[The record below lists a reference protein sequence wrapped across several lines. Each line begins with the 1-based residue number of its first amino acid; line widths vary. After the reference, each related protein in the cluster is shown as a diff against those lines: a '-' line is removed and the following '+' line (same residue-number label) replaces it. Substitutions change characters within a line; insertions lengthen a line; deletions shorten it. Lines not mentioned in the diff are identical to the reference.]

1 MLVLG
6 ARVLLA
12 VVFAV
17 AGTGKLRDYPGAR
30 RMVVGFGFPA
40 RLSAPL
46 AGALICCE
54 LGVAAALAFPP
65 SAQAGGLAG
74 LVLLAGFSAVI
85 SLNVARGRHP
95 VCHCFGRLASAE
107 VGWPAVARNALL
119 AAGAGCVAADGRFLP
134 VLAALAVLAAGGWLA
149 LAPGKPRPLR
159 AGAAAPAFGLADQ
172 AGQKWTLE
180 SLLARGRPLLLVFG
194 DPACRACRE
203 LMPQVAQWQEE
214 LADELTVAVVS
225 AGSPAEHRAAAR
237 EHGLRRLLADE
248 DRSVTA
254 AYRIS
259 ATPSAVAVGAGR
271 MITAGPAAGADEIT
285 ALLAHAVA
293 PGQDTIRSRREML
306 RHIRAG
312 AAALALP
319 LLASA
324 CASARTVRRA
334 VRPRQLKIDGAWLC
348 DQRYALCTSAACKPS
363 KANPGISV
371 CRCKVTSGYSVG
383 FKPCQQRAPKGRQMH
398 SNFSL
403 QSVTTS
409 TRVMTCTERGLWVQ
423 CLDVICEV
431 DPADPGH
438 ALCQCVNMKTRN
450 FLTFGGNC
458 DTRTCASVIW
468 SATTT
473 PLPGGS
479 QYEKG
484 LKQLG
489 IPYQVPKACPAPAR
503 HS

>member
-1 MLVLG
+1 
-6 ARVLLA
+6 
-12 VVFAV
+12 
-17 AGTGKLRDYPGAR
+17 
-30 RMVVGFGFPA
+30 
-40 RLSAPL
+40 
-46 AGALICCE
+46 
-54 LGVAAALAFPP
+54 
-65 SAQAGGLAG
+65 
-74 LVLLAGFSAVI
+74 
-85 SLNVARGRHP
+85 
-95 VCHCFGRLASAE
+95 
-107 VGWPAVARNALL
+107 
-119 AAGAGCVAADGRFLP
+119 
-134 VLAALAVLAAGGWLA
+134 
-149 LAPGKPRPLR
+149 
-159 AGAAAPAFGLADQ
+159 
-172 AGQKWTLE
+172 
-180 SLLARGRPLLLVFG
+180 
-194 DPACRACRE
+194 
-203 LMPQVAQWQEE
+203 
-214 LADELTVAVVS
+214 
-225 AGSPAEHRAAAR
+225 
-237 EHGLRRLLADE
+237 
-248 DRSVTA
+248 
-254 AYRIS
+254 
-259 ATPSAVAVGAGR
+259 
-271 MITAGPAAGADEIT
+271 
-285 ALLAHAVA
+285 
-293 PGQDTIRSRREML
+293 
-306 RHIRAG
+306 
-312 AAALALP
+312 
-319 LLASA
+319 
-324 CASARTVRRA
+324 